1 MTFLQLRYFQALAY
15 NLHYTK
21 TAAEL
26 HISQPSL
33 SYAIKELEKELG
45 VELFRREKHKLALTE
60 NGKVF
65 LPYVEKSLQLLA
77 DGRSKL
83 SVSASDAE
91 RIVRIGYFHS
101 ISASFI
107 PSMVEEFYKAGNSG
121 IHFQFTEAPSF
132 DIFQL
137 LQNGELDIAFC
148 MHRDT
153 WAKAFPVMQQTMLLA
168 VSPLNP
174 LAARTEV
181 SFLDF
186 AREPQIMLDHSANL
200 RSMMDALFA
209 SQDIEPDI
217 IFEVRECNA
226 ALQYVS
232 MNFGVSVLPR
242 VPAMDSEKITVLP
255 ITDHIEELTRN
266 VYCVYDKRGTMP
278 PAVKTVLDFVKERY
292 RLNRS
297 AGQ

>member
-60 NGKVF
+60 NGKIF

-77 DGRSKL
+77 DGRSRL
-83 SVSASDAE
+83 SVTASDAD
-91 RIVRIGYFHS
+91 RVVRIGYFHS
-101 ISASFI
+101 ISSSFI
-107 PSMVEEFYKAGNSG
+107 PSMVEEFYKDGNTN
-121 IHFQFTEAPSF
+121 IHFQFTEAPSY

-137 LQNGELDIAFC
+137 LKDGDLDLAFC
-148 MHRDT
+148 MHRDS
-153 WAKAFPVMQQTMLLA
+153 WAKAFPVLQQSMLLA
-168 VSPLNP
+168 VSPQHP
-174 LAARTEV
+174 LAEKEEV

-186 AREPQIMLDHSANL
+186 AREPQIMLDHSSNL
-200 RSMMDALFA
+200 RGMMDALYA
-209 SQDIEPDI
+209 SQDIEPNV

-226 ALQYVS
+226 ALQYVA

-242 VPAMDSEKITVLP
+242 VPAMDSDKITILP
-255 ITDHIEELTRN
+255 ITDFRDELTRS
-266 VYCVYDKRGTMP
+266 VYCVYDKRGTLS
-278 PAVKTVLDFVKERY
+278 PAVKKVRDYVKEHFS
-292 RLNRS
+292 LNRRER
-297 AGQ
+297 